1 MTAPATV
8 TRSALLVWGVAVSS
22 YVLTIFIR
30 SSMSVAGL
38 LAQERFGVNAA
49 QLSTFTVVQLLI
61 YAAMQIPAGLGIDRF
76 GPRRLLIVGMTVLTL
91 GEVAFALAWTY
102 PTAIAARVLIGAGDA
117 FMFMS
122 VLRLVNSWFPAL
134 RVPLITQATGFLGQL
149 GAMAATVP
157 MTLMLRDLG
166 WTPTYLIPAVLGVL
180 FIVLLMLLV
189 RDSPDYRTHVG
200 TPISRR
206 HVTGTLRAVW
216 SRAGTRLGFW
226 VHFTCPF
233 SVNTFSLLWGYPFL
247 VQAQGVS
254 PITAGTLLTVTTVF
268 SVVAAPLI
276 GQFVAYRPFH
286 RSTLVLGTLS
296 FQFAAWTSVLL
307 WPGPA
312 PLWLLV
318 VLVAALGISGPVS
331 VVSFDYAR
339 TSNPHDQLGSAT
351 GVINQAGFVATVV
364 TVLVIGLI
372 LDLLTPAG
380 QPYGREA
387 FGWAMASQA
396 GLWLLGTVQVIRYR
410 GRGRREFR
418 ERDAQ
423 AYERFRHGDLSVDW
437 NLGVYPSSALDD

>member
-1 MTAPATV
+1 MTRT
-8 TRSALLVWGVAVSS
+8 ALVVWGVAVSA

-38 LAQERFGVNAA
+38 LAQQRFGINAA
-49 QLSTFTVVQLLI
+49 QLSTFTMVQLLV

-76 GPRRLLIVGMTVLTL
+76 GPRRLLIAGMAVLTL
-91 GEVAFALAWTY
+91 AEVAFALAWSY
-102 PTAIAARVLIGAGDA
+102 PAAIAARVLIGGGDA
-117 FMFMS
+117 LMFMS

-134 RVPLITQATGFLGQL
+134 RVPLVTQATGFLGQL
-149 GAMAATVP
+149 GAMTAAVP

-166 WTPTYLIPAVLGVL
+166 WTSTYLIPAALGVV
-180 FIVLLMLLV
+180 FILLLTLLV
-189 RDSPDYRTHVG
+189 HDSPDHRTHVG
-200 TPISRR
+200 VPISRR

-216 SRAGTRLGFW
+216 SRASTRLGFW
-226 VHFTCPF
+226 VHFTCPVSANAF
-233 SVNTFSLLWGYPFL
+233 ALLWGYPFL
-247 VQAQGVS
+247 VQGQGVS

-268 SVVAAPLI
+268 SIVAAPLI

-286 RSTLVLGTLS
+286 RSTLVLATLA

-318 VLVAALGISGPVS
+318 ALVAALGISVPVS

-339 TSNPHDQLGSAT
+339 TANPHHQLGSAT
-351 GVINQAGFVATVV
+351 GVVNQAGFVATVIS
-364 TVLVIGLI
+364 VLAIGLI
-372 LDLLTPAG
+372 LDRLTPTG
-380 QPYGREA
+380 QSYGREA

-410 GRGRREFR
+410 GRSRREFR
-418 ERDAQ
+418 ARDAA
-423 AYERFRHGDLSVDW
+423 AYERFRQGDLSVDW
-437 NLGVYPSSALDD
+437 NLGVHPPSEPRV